1 MDLFNIVSP
10 RGSSIYRRGRDTT
23 VGSCA
28 GPRRR
33 ASSSRT
39 WCPPP
44 GTASSS
50 PRTTGPATASSP
62 RRSHTCSN
70 IFTEKIFTPQVAT
83 LDSSGQTLAP
93 RLGEGGVTPRPGAG
107 AGAGSGGGAAGSV
120 AVPVIAAI
128 LVTTTAMLAAVYVY
142 RKRRLA
148 GSLVE
153 LETEVH
159 PKVRNHGEG
168 PY

>member
-1 MDLFNIVSP
+1 M
-10 RGSSIYRRGRDTT
+10 
-23 VGSCA
+23 
-28 GPRRR
+28 
-33 ASSSRT
+33 
-39 WCPPP
+39 
-44 GTASSS
+44 
-50 PRTTGPATASSP
+50 PATWYSLQLTAHNGAGH
-62 RRSHTCSN
+62 RVITAQVKYFHTCSN
-70 IFTEKIFTPQVAT
+70 IFTEKIFTTSQVAT

-142 RKRRLA
+142 RKRRSA

-159 PKVRNHGEG
+159 PKVHNHGEG